1 MILQDR
7 KRLARL
13 MVIQGVTQR
22 ELAEVAGWKA
32 HSILGRLLSGKL
44 KTLTPERAVRIAHHL
59 GVGVEDLFLT
69 RVDSV
74 TGRIGQRSGRAA

>member
-22 ELAEVAGWKA
+22 ELAEAADWKA
-32 HSILGRLLSGKL
+32 HSIVTRLLNGKL
-44 KTLTPERAVRIAHHL
+44 KTVTPERAVRIAHHL
-59 GVGVEDLFLT
+59 GVGVDDLFLT

-74 TGRIGQRSGRAA
+74 PGGTDHRSGRAA

>member
-13 MVIQGVTQR
+13 MVIQGVSQR
-22 ELAEVAGWKA
+22 ELAEAAGWRA

-44 KTLTPERAVRIAHHL
+44 RSLTPERAVRIAHHL

-74 TGRIGQRSGRAA
+74 AGHHGHSNGRAA